1 MLGADAFGA
10 HPAVPSFSILLVSDE
25 ERPGTLRSVADDLY
39 SRALDSAL
47 DDALRVLRAATGG
60 ADTPADSRRAAAL
73 APAPAS
79 PGASNALLR
88 AVLLED
94 DSTA

>member
-1 MLGADAFGA
+1 M
-10 HPAVPSFSILLVSDE
+10 SDE
-25 ERPGTLRSVADDLY
+25 DRPGTLRSVADDLY

-47 DDALRVLRAATGG
+47 DDALRVLRASTGV
-60 ADTPADSRRAAAL
+60 ADAL